1 MLLTHDFA
9 LASGSKKEKKGVQ
22 QFLFL
27 FLSRIGF
34 LAFTTMLAQT
44 HHGTK
49 LARFFSLSLSR
60 SRSVCV
66 SLSFLRFCSFFWR
79 DSPTEL
85 NEQQSSDARMKLRL
99 TLPFNVDTNNEQDDQ
114 FEQHR
119 GEEGE
124 EEEEGKGKKAD
135 DNG

>member
-1 MLLTHDFA
+1 
-9 LASGSKKEKKGVQ
+9 
-22 QFLFL
+22 
-27 FLSRIGF
+27 
-34 LAFTTMLAQT
+34 
-44 HHGTK
+44 
-49 LARFFSLSLSR
+49 
-60 SRSVCV
+60 
-66 SLSFLRFCSFFWR
+66 
-79 DSPTEL
+79 
-85 NEQQSSDARMKLRL
+85 MKLRL